1 MERYFFPKMTPLT
14 LNGSPKKGGKKPML
28 STTTTIILTG
38 LQGQKGEIQ
47 TDMTGGIPGIEIIG
61 LPDASVK
68 EAKERIKSSIRNS
81 GIEFPSRKFIINLAP
96 ADTKKEGAS
105 YDLPMAIGILVSMG
119 ELNSQQ
125 ITNKVFIGELSLEG
139 KIRKVIGILPICI
152 EAKKL
157 GIQTIIVPKENQKE
171 ASIVPG
177 IEVIGVENLNELIH
191 LLNHPEEAKSLS
203 TKWEEIQNQK
213 EASELDFSEIKGQEY
228 VKRALEIAAAGGHNC
243 LLLGSPGSGKTM
255 LARRL
260 PSILPE
266 LTFEEALEITKI
278 HSVAGKLS
286 PEEAIITSRPF
297 RSPHHTIT
305 PASLLGGGKNPKP
318 GEISLAHF
326 GVLFLDELPEFSKS
340 TLETLRT
347 PIEDGFITI
356 SRVYSSYT
364 YPCQCMLI
372 ASMNPCPCGYYGS
385 SEGKCHCTKLAIQ
398 NYLGKISGPLLD
410 RIDLHIEVK
419 PVTYEKLD
427 NPEKP
432 ESSEVIRKRVN
443 RARKIQQNRYQNS
456 TLHCNAELYPKE
468 IEKYCTLDKSSR
480 ELLHQA
486 FEQLGLSARAYSRIL
501 KVART
506 IADLAEKENIEIE
519 HIAEAIGY
527 RNLDK
532 KYELEQGGK

>member
-1 MERYFFPKMTPLT
+1 
-14 LNGSPKKGGKKPML
+14 ML

-61 LPDASVK
+61 LPDAAVK
-68 EAKERIKSSIRNS
+68 EAKERIRSSIRNS
-81 GIEFPSRKFIINLAP
+81 HIEFPSRKFIINLAP

-105 YDLPMAIGILVSMG
+105 YDLPMAIGLLASMG
-119 ELNSQQ
+119 KLKPDQ
-125 ITNKVFIGELSLEG
+125 IKDKVFIGELSLEG
-139 KIRKVIGILPICI
+139 KIRKVIGILPLCL

-157 GIQTIIVPKENQKE
+157 GIKTIIVPKENQKE
-171 ASIVPG
+171 ASLVPQ
-177 IEVIGVENLNELIH
+177 IEVIGVETLSELIH
-191 LLNHPEEAKSLS
+191 ILQGQKIPTTFHTN
-203 TKWEEIQNQK
+203 WEEIRKQHK
-213 EASELDFSEIKGQEY
+213 PSKLDFSEIKGQEY

-243 LLLGSPGSGKTM
+243 LLLGAPGSGKTM
-255 LARRL
+255 LAKRL

-278 HSVAGKLS
+278 HSVAGKLTQ
-286 PEEAIITSRPF
+286 ENAVMTERPF
-297 RSPHHTIT
+297 RSPHHTVT
-305 PASLLGGGKNPKP
+305 QASLLGGGKIPKP

-340 TLETLRT
+340 TLETLRS

-372 ASMNPCPCGYYGS
+372 ASMNPCPCGYYGTLT
-385 SEGKCHCTKLAIQ
+385 EKCHCSRLAIQ
-398 NYLGKISGPLLD
+398 NYLGRISGPLLD

-427 NPEKP
+427 EIKLP
-432 ESSEVIRKRVN
+432 ESSSEIRKRVN
-443 RARKIQQNRYQNS
+443 EARKIQQNRYANES
-456 TLHCNAELYPKE
+456 IFCNAQLAAKE
-468 IEKYCTLDKSSR
+468 IEKYCPMDQNSR
-480 ELLHQA
+480 ELLGQA
-486 FEQLGLSARAYSRIL
+486 FNQLGLSARAYSRIL

-506 IADLAEKENIEIE
+506 IADLAKSENIQVE
-519 HIAEAIGY
+519 HLAEAIGY

-532 KYELEQGGK
+532 KYQLTEGNK